1 MIASLE
7 LPPMTP
13 EEYLEWEAKQP
24 LKYQYIN
31 GEVYAMTGGT
41 LPHNSIALNL
51 ASALKIHLRQ
61 KGCKVFMADAKL
73 GVSRQGPF
81 HYPDIMVT
89 CDIRDQTARKLV
101 YHPCLIIEILSPSIE
116 AFDRGDK
123 FKHYRRINTLK
134 EYILIDPETINIEC
148 YRFNENNKW
157 ELTPYAADEIT
168 TTESNLEIH
177 LTSVDFHCPI
187 SLIYEDVELLENSS
201 E

>member
-13 EEYLEWEAKQP
+13 EEYLEWEEKQP
-24 LKYQYIN
+24 IKYQYIK

-41 LPHNSIALNL
+41 LSHNSIALNL

-61 KGCKVFMADAKL
+61 KGCKVFIADAKL
-73 GVSRQGPF
+73 GVSQQGPF

-89 CDIRDQTARKLV
+89 CDRRDQTARKLV
-101 YHPCLIIEILSPSIE
+101 YHPCLIIEVLSPSTE

-134 EYILIDPETINIEC
+134 EYVLIDPETINIEC
-148 YRFNENNKW
+148 YRLNENNKW
-157 ELTPYAADEIT
+157 ELTPYTADDFTAELD
-168 TTESNLEIH
+168 SEIH

-187 SLIYEDVELLENSS
+187 SLIYEDVELLENSP